1 MEQNRKYIEKK
12 LDNRYT
18 VKKQIG
24 SGGMSVV
31 YLAHDEVMNRPVA
44 IKMLRDELLSDHDAV
59 ERFCNE
65 AKAILML
72 SHENIIKG
80 LVFSNGDDIKYIVM
94 EYVDGETLKSYIARK
109 GKLSPSESID
119 IAIGIL
125 SALDHAHSK
134 NVVHRDV
141 KPQNIL
147 LPKGGG
153 LKISDFGI
161 AKLPTNDPLNV
172 SCTTVGTVDY
182 ISPEQARGKTIDR
195 RSDIYSLGIMLYEMA
210 SGSLP
215 FVGENPMEVAYK
227 QIGDQPEPLSA
238 VCPDIPK
245 GFEQVVMKAICKEP
259 SGRFDSAK
267 QMLDCLDRLR
277 SNPDATFDFVTL
289 PIDDSPE
296 STDDILFSGS
306 YVSALDKKGFD
317 SVEKVAKGKKSKKL
331 GKKEIIPKKKKKE
344 KKEKK
349 VVVKTEVK
357 EKHARVSL
365 VSILLGALCALCVVG
380 LTAFLFVYELY
391 FAPLMN
397 PADSQTLIVGDF
409 EGQVYTTD
417 LQRRLEEAGY
427 MVTVEWVSDADHI
440 YGTVISQSPKKN
452 ARRQIIKG
460 ETYCDLTLKLSMG
473 ESMTV
478 LDNYVGLEYRYA
490 GILFSE
496 KKINVNFVKVFSD
509 TMPQGRIISTYPE
522 AGTRITKDTTVTAY
536 VSKGPDVDYSIVPS
550 LVGLTISQAAT
561 ALEKANLAAGKVTY
575 VYSDTVDAGKIISQE
590 PYRGEAVPDKLT
602 TIDFVVSLGPEHP
615 ITTEPPITTI
625 PPITT
630 DPSITPP
637 TTGDLPVTEPPT
649 TTTPP
654 TTPTTTAPI
663 TTPPTPITDPTIPST
678 R

>member
-44 IKMLRDELLSDHDAV
+44 IKMLRDELLSDPDAV

-80 LVFSNGDDIKYIVM
+80 LDFSNGDDIKYIVM
-94 EYVDGETLKSYIARK
+94 EYVDGETLKSYIERK
-109 GKLSPSESID
+109 GKLSPAESID

-153 LKISDFGI
+153 IKISDFGI
-161 AKLPTNDPLNV
+161 AKLPTNDPLTV

-227 QIGDQPEPLSA
+227 QIGDQPEPLSS

-306 YVSALDKKGFD
+306 YVSALEKKGFD
-317 SVEKVAKGKKSKKL
+317 TVAKGKKGKKRGKN
-331 GKKEIIPKKKKKE
+331 GKKEKKP

-349 VVVKTEVK
+349 VIVKTEVK
-357 EKHARVSL
+357 EKHAGVSL

-391 FAPLMN
+391 FAPLMS

-417 LQRRLEEAGY
+417 LQQRLEEAGY

-440 YGTVISQSPKKN
+440 YGTIISQSPKKN
-452 ARRQIIKG
+452 SRRQIIKG

-473 ESMTV
+473 EDMTV

-509 TMPQGRIISTYPE
+509 TMPQGRIVSTYPE

-536 VSKGPDVDYSIVPS
+536 VSKGPDVDYSIVPN

-602 TIDFVVSLGPEHP
+602 TIDFVVSLGPERP
-615 ITTEPPITTI
+615 ITTA
-625 PPITT
+625 
-630 DPSITPP
+630 
-637 TTGDLPVTEPPT
+637 PPT
-649 TTTPP
+649 TTMPP
-654 TTPTTTAPI
+654 V
-663 TTPPTPITDPTIPST
+663 TTPPTDQPPITVPPTDQMPTTSTATPST
-678 R
+678 TVSTPITEPNTNR

>member
-44 IKMLRDELLSDHDAV
+44 IKMLRDELLSDPDAV

-80 LVFSNGDDIKYIVM
+80 LDFSNGDDIKYIVM
-94 EYVDGETLKSYIARK
+94 EYVDGETLKSYIERK
-109 GKLSPSESID
+109 GKLSPAESID

-153 LKISDFGI
+153 IKISDFGI
-161 AKLPTNDPLNV
+161 AKLPTNDPLTV

-227 QIGDQPEPLSA
+227 QIGDQPEPLSS

-306 YVSALDKKGFD
+306 YVSALEKKGFD
-317 SVEKVAKGKKSKKL
+317 TVANGKKGKKRGKN
-331 GKKEIIPKKKKKE
+331 GKKEKKP

-349 VVVKTEVK
+349 VIVKTEVK
-357 EKHARVSL
+357 EKHAGVSL

-391 FAPLMN
+391 FAPLMS

-417 LQRRLEEAGY
+417 LQQRLEEAGY
-427 MVTVEWVSDADHI
+427 MVTIEWVSDADHI
-440 YGTVISQSPKKN
+440 YGTIISQSPKKN
-452 ARRQIIKG
+452 SRRQIIKG

-473 ESMTV
+473 EDMTV

-509 TMPQGRIISTYPE
+509 TMPQGRIVSTYPE

-536 VSKGPDVDYSIVPS
+536 VSKGPDVDYSIVPN

-575 VYSDTVDAGKIISQE
+575 VYSDTVDAGKIISQV

-615 ITTEPPITTI
+615 ITTA
-625 PPITT
+625 
-630 DPSITPP
+630 
-637 TTGDLPVTEPPT
+637 PPT
-649 TTTPP
+649 TTMPP
-654 TTPTTTAPI
+654 V
-663 TTPPTPITDPTIPST
+663 TTPPTDQPPITVPPTDQMPTTSTATPST
-678 R
+678 TVSTPITEPNTNR

>member
-44 IKMLRDELLSDHDAV
+44 IKMLRDELLSDPDAV

-80 LVFSNGDDIKYIVM
+80 LDFSNGDDIKYIVM
-94 EYVDGETLKSYIARK
+94 EYVDGETLKSYIERK
-109 GKLSPSESID
+109 GKLSPAESID

-153 LKISDFGI
+153 IKISDFGI
-161 AKLPTNDPLNV
+161 AKLPTNDPLTV

-227 QIGDQPEPLSA
+227 QIGDQPEPLSS

-306 YVSALDKKGFD
+306 YVSALEKKGFD
-317 SVEKVAKGKKSKKL
+317 TVATGKKGKKRGKN
-331 GKKEIIPKKKKKE
+331 GKKEKKP

-357 EKHARVSL
+357 EKHAGVSL
-365 VSILLGALCALCVVG
+365 VSVLLGALCALCVVG

-391 FAPLMN
+391 FAPLMS

-417 LQRRLEEAGY
+417 LQRQLEEAGY
-427 MVTVEWVSDADHI
+427 MVTIEWVSDADHI
-440 YGTVISQSPKKN
+440 YGTIISQSPRKN
-452 ARRQIIKG
+452 SRRQIIKG

-473 ESMTV
+473 EDMTV

-490 GILFSE
+490 GILLSE

-509 TMPQGRIISTYPE
+509 TMPQGRIVSTYPE
-522 AGTRITKDTTVTAY
+522 AGTRITKDTTITAY
-536 VSKGPDVDYSIVPS
+536 VSKGPDVGYSIVPN

-615 ITTEPPITTI
+615 ITTAPPATTM
-625 PPITT
+625 PP
-630 DPSITPP
+630 
-637 TTGDLPVTEPPT
+637 V
-649 TTTPP
+649 TTPP
-654 TTPTTTAPI
+654 TDQPPTTSTVPTPS
-663 TTPPTPITDPTIPST
+663 TTVPTPITEPNTN

>member
-44 IKMLRDELLSDHDAV
+44 IKMLRDELLSDPDAV

-80 LVFSNGDDIKYIVM
+80 LDFSNSDDIKYIVM
-94 EYVDGETLKSYIARK
+94 EYVDGETLKSYIERK
-109 GKLSPSESID
+109 GKLSPAESID

-153 LKISDFGI
+153 IKISDFGI
-161 AKLPTNDPLNV
+161 AKLPTNNPLTV

-227 QIGDQPEPLSA
+227 QIGDQPEPLSS

-306 YVSALDKKGFD
+306 YVSALEKKNFD
-317 SVEKVAKGKKSKKL
+317 TVAKGKKGKKRGKN
-331 GKKEIIPKKKKKE
+331 GKKEKKP

-349 VVVKTEVK
+349 VIIKTEVK
-357 EKHARVSL
+357 ERHAGVSL

-391 FAPLMN
+391 FAPLMS

-417 LQRRLEEAGY
+417 LQQRLEEAGY
-427 MVTVEWVSDADHI
+427 MVTIEWVSDADHI

-452 ARRQIIKG
+452 SRRQIIKG

-473 ESMTV
+473 EDMTV

-509 TMPQGRIISTYPE
+509 TMPQGRIVSTYPE

-536 VSKGPDVDYSIVPS
+536 VSKGPDVDYSIVPN

-575 VYSDTVDAGKIISQE
+575 VYSDAVDAGKIISQE

-602 TIDFVVSLGPEHP
+602 TIDFVVSLGPERP
-615 ITTEPPITTI
+615 ITTA
-625 PPITT
+625 
-630 DPSITPP
+630 
-637 TTGDLPVTEPPT
+637 PPT
-649 TTTPP
+649 TTMPP
-654 TTPTTTAPI
+654 V
-663 TTPPTPITDPTIPST
+663 TTPPTDQPPITVPPTDQVPTTST
-678 R
+678 ATLSTTVSTPITEPNTNR

>member
-44 IKMLRDELLSDHDAV
+44 IKMLRDELLSDPDAV
-59 ERFCNE
+59 ERFCTE

-80 LVFSNGDDIKYIVM
+80 LDFSNGDDIKYIVM
-94 EYVDGETLKSYIARK
+94 EYVDGETLKSYIERK
-109 GKLSPSESID
+109 GKLSPAESID

-153 LKISDFGI
+153 IKISDFGI
-161 AKLPTNDPLNV
+161 AKLPTNDPLTV

-245 GFEQVVMKAICKEP
+245 GFEQIVMKAICKEP

-306 YVSALDKKGFD
+306 YVSALEKKGFD
-317 SVEKVAKGKKSKKL
+317 EVGKVTGSKKGKKRSKK
-331 GKKEIIPKKKKKE
+331 GKKDKKP

-349 VVVKTEVK
+349 VIVKTEVK
-357 EKHARVSL
+357 EKHAGVSL

-391 FAPLMN
+391 FAPLMS

-417 LQRRLEEAGY
+417 LQRQLEEAGY
-427 MVTVEWVSDADHI
+427 MVTIEWVSDADHI

-452 ARRQIIKG
+452 SRRQIIKG

-473 ESMTV
+473 EDMTV
-478 LDNYVGLEYRYA
+478 LDNYIGLEYRYA
-490 GILFSE
+490 GILLSE
-496 KKINVNFVKVFSD
+496 KKISVNFVKVFSD
-509 TMPQGRIISTYPE
+509 TMPQGRIVSTYPE
-522 AGTRITKDTTVTAY
+522 AGTRITKDTTITAY
-536 VSKGPDVDYSIVPS
+536 VSKGPDVEYSIVPN

-575 VYSDTVDAGKIISQE
+575 VYSDTVDAGKIISQV

-615 ITTEPPITTI
+615 ITTA
-625 PPITT
+625 
-630 DPSITPP
+630 
-637 TTGDLPVTEPPT
+637 PPT
-649 TTTPP
+649 TTMP
-654 TTPTTTAPI
+654 PI
-663 TTPPTPITDPTIPST
+663 TTPPQTTDQPPITVPPTDQPLPPTTTSTMLTPSTTVPTPITEPNTN

>member
-44 IKMLRDELLSDHDAV
+44 IKMLRDELLSDPDAV

-80 LVFSNGDDIKYIVM
+80 LDFSNGDDIKYIVM
-94 EYVDGETLKSYIARK
+94 EYVDGETLKSYIERK
-109 GKLSPSESID
+109 GKLSPAESID

-153 LKISDFGI
+153 IKISDFGI
-161 AKLPTNDPLNV
+161 AKLPTNDPLTV

-227 QIGDQPEPLSA
+227 QIGDQPEPLSS

-306 YVSALDKKGFD
+306 YVSALEKKGFD
-317 SVEKVAKGKKSKKL
+317 TVATGKKGKKRGKN
-331 GKKEIIPKKKKKE
+331 GKKEKKP

-349 VVVKTEVK
+349 VVVKTEVQ
-357 EKHARVSL
+357 EKHAGVSL
-365 VSILLGALCALCVVG
+365 VSVLLGALCALCVVG

-391 FAPLMN
+391 FAPLMS

-417 LQRRLEEAGY
+417 LQRQLEEAGY
-427 MVTVEWVSDADHI
+427 MVTIEWVPDADHI
-440 YGTVISQSPKKN
+440 YGTIISQSPRKN
-452 ARRQIIKG
+452 SRRQIIKG

-473 ESMTV
+473 EDMTV

-490 GILFSE
+490 GILLSE

-509 TMPQGRIISTYPE
+509 TMPQGRIVSTYPE
-522 AGTRITKDTTVTAY
+522 AGTRITKDTTITAY
-536 VSKGPDVDYSIVPS
+536 VSKGPDVGYSIVPN

-615 ITTEPPITTI
+615 ITTAPPATTM
-625 PPITT
+625 PP
-630 DPSITPP
+630 
-637 TTGDLPVTEPPT
+637 V
-649 TTTPP
+649 TTPP
-654 TTPTTTAPI
+654 TDQPPTTSTVPTPS
-663 TTPPTPITDPTIPST
+663 TTVPTPITEPNTN

>member
-44 IKMLRDELLSDHDAV
+44 IKMLRDELLSDPDAV

-80 LVFSNGDDIKYIVM
+80 LDFSNGDDIKYIVM
-94 EYVDGETLKSYIARK
+94 EYVDGETLKSYIERK
-109 GKLSPSESID
+109 GKLSPAESID

-153 LKISDFGI
+153 IKISDFGI
-161 AKLPTNDPLNV
+161 AKLPTNDPLAV

-227 QIGDQPEPLSA
+227 QIGDQPEPLSS

-289 PIDDSPE
+289 PIDDDPE

-306 YVSALDKKGFD
+306 YVSALEKKGFD
-317 SVEKVAKGKKSKKL
+317 TVGKVAGGKKGKK
-331 GKKEIIPKKKKKE
+331 GKKRGKTDKKP

-349 VVVKTEVK
+349 VIVKTEVK
-357 EKHARVSL
+357 EKHAGVSL

-380 LTAFLFVYELY
+380 LTALLFVYELY
-391 FAPLMN
+391 FAPLMS

-409 EGQVYTTD
+409 EGQVYTAD
-417 LQRRLEEAGY
+417 LQHQLEEAGY

-452 ARRQIIKG
+452 SRRQIIKG

-473 ESMTV
+473 EDMTV

-490 GILFSE
+490 SILLSE

-509 TMPQGRIISTYPE
+509 TMPQGRIVSTYPE
-522 AGTRITKDTTVTAY
+522 AGTRITKDTTITAY
-536 VSKGPDVDYSIVPS
+536 VSKGPDVDYSIVPN

-561 ALEKANLAAGKVTY
+561 ALEKANLAAGTVTY
-575 VYSDTVDAGKIISQE
+575 VYSDTVDAGKIISQV

-602 TIDFVVSLGPEHP
+602 TIDFVVSLGPEN
-615 ITTEPPITTI
+615 
-625 PPITT
+625 
-630 DPSITPP
+630 
-637 TTGDLPVTEPPT
+637 PV

-654 TTPTTTAPI
+654 TTTMPPV
-663 TTPPTPITDPTIPST
+663 TTPPQTADQPPIIVPPTDQPPTTSTVPTPTTEPNTN

>member
-44 IKMLRDELLSDHDAV
+44 IKMLRDELLSDPDAV

-80 LVFSNGDDIKYIVM
+80 LDFSNGDDIKYIVM
-94 EYVDGETLKSYIARK
+94 EYVDGETLKSYIERK
-109 GKLSPSESID
+109 GKLSPAESID

-153 LKISDFGI
+153 IKISDFGI
-161 AKLPTNDPLNV
+161 AKLPTNDPLTV

-227 QIGDQPEPLSA
+227 QIGDQPEPLSS

-306 YVSALDKKGFD
+306 YVSALEKKGFD
-317 SVEKVAKGKKSKKL
+317 TVAKGKKGKKRGKN
-331 GKKEIIPKKKKKE
+331 GKKEKKP

-349 VVVKTEVK
+349 VIIKTEVK
-357 EKHARVSL
+357 ERHAGVSL

-391 FAPLMN
+391 FAPLMS

-417 LQRRLEEAGY
+417 LQQRLEEAGY
-427 MVTVEWVSDADHI
+427 MVTIEWVSDADHI
-440 YGTVISQSPKKN
+440 YGTIISQSPKKN
-452 ARRQIIKG
+452 SRRQIIKG

-473 ESMTV
+473 EDMTV

-509 TMPQGRIISTYPE
+509 TMPQGRIVSTYPE

-536 VSKGPDVDYSIVPS
+536 VSKGPDVDYSIVPN

-602 TIDFVVSLGPEHP
+602 TIDFVVSLGPERP
-615 ITTEPPITTI
+615 ITT
-625 PPITT
+625 
-630 DPSITPP
+630 
-637 TTGDLPVTEPPT
+637 VPPT
-649 TTTPP
+649 TTMPP
-654 TTPTTTAPI
+654 V
-663 TTPPTPITDPTIPST
+663 TTPPTDQPPITVPPTDQMPTTSTATPST
-678 R
+678 TVSAPITEPNTNR